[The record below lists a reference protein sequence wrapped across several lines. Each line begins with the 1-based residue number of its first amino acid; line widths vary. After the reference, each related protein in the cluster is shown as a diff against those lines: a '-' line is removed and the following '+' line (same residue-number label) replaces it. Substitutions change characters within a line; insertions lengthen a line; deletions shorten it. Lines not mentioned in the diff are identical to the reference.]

1 MLLKLKKIIIY
12 FPNFQRGGIENT
24 SVLLTNYFTSK
35 KIKVEFVT
43 NSTEKKLFKLNK
55 YLKILKS
62 NKSSEN
68 FILSNIYSSIEL
80 YKILKK
86 AENKNTVVL
95 SLKNSIFSIII
106 SKICKFK
113 IVTRSSAPIDYFKFN
128 ENFFDKFRLLLKMS
142 VYKFSDLIISNSKK
156 SAKKIFIN
164 LNSQPKVLA
173 ISNPLKNTQ
182 NKISLKKKN
191 YFLYVGRLSKEK
203 GIYELINSFELFYK
217 LNQKYK
223 LMIIGKGQEQNK
235 LKNYIKDKKSKK
247 NIFFLDWKKNLSNY
261 YKYAKI
267 FILPSYFEGFGNVLI
282 EALSYGT
289 PCISTKSDGP
299 VEILSNNRYGLI
311 IKNNNPKNI
320 CSAIEKVL
328 KNYNLFT
335 KKAKDGHIS
344 NTKYDH
350 RMIGQKYLNKLNGI
364 L

>member
-1 MLLKLKKIIIY
+1 
-12 FPNFQRGGIENT
+12 
-24 SVLLTNYFTSK
+24 
-35 KIKVEFVT
+35 
-43 NSTEKKLFKLNK
+43 
-55 YLKILKS
+55 
-62 NKSSEN
+62 
-68 FILSNIYSSIEL
+68 
-80 YKILKK
+80 
-86 AENKNTVVL
+86 
-95 SLKNSIFSIII
+95 
-106 SKICKFK
+106 
-113 IVTRSSAPIDYFKFN
+113 
-128 ENFFDKFRLLLKMS
+128 MS